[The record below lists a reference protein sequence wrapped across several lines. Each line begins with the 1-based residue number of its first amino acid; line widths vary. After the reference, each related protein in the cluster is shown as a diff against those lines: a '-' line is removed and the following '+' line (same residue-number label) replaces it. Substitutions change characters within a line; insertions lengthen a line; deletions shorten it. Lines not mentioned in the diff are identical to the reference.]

1 MGFDRA
7 YAIGAA
13 GLAAQ
18 RTRMEAVASNLVN
31 VRTTRTAEGGPYRRL
46 APVFAAE
53 RVAEPGARGF
63 DAALRSVAVQRIAVD
78 DSEPMRLY
86 EPGHPDAD
94 ESGYVDYPAIDL
106 GSEMVDM
113 LSATRSYEA
122 NVTLVRSV
130 RDMARSTLEILS

>member
-1 MGFDRA
+1 MGLDRA
-7 YAIGAA
+7 FAIAAA

-18 RTRMEAVASNLVN
+18 RTRMETVASNLVN

-46 APVFAAE
+46 SPVFQAE
-53 RVAEPGARGF
+53 RIGAAGQGDF
-63 DAALRSVAVQRIAVD
+63 GDALRSVAVERVVAD
-78 DSEPMRLY
+78 DSEPLRVF

-94 ESGYVDYPAIDL
+94 ETGYVSYPSIDL

-130 RDMARSTLEILS
+130 RDMVRTTLEILG